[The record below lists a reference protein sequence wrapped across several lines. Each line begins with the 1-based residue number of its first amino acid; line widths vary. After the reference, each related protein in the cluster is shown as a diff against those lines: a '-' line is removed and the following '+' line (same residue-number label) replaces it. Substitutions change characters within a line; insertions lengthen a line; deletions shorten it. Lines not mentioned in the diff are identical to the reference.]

1 MQETFSHPSYC
12 LVAFS
17 RRNGSPKLFGS
28 SLTDHYSYVT
38 LQVKKAELIRED
50 NGDRY
55 NSSMSGDII
64 EVDLSAAQF
73 AELLTTMNVGL
84 GVPGTLRRLNNQ
96 RVPEPPDLPN
106 ESEAIQESFGEDL
119 KEFSKKVS
127 EDSLPRARAILG
139 KKYLSQG
146 DKDELL
152 KILQGVSDR
161 LRSHVPFI
169 LQLFGESVTK
179 RVSAAK
185 TEVDSLFTTLLQRV
199 GMRALQESPTNSLLP
214 TLGDPDK

>member
-1 MQETFSHPSYC
+1 
-12 LVAFS
+12 
-17 RRNGSPKLFGS
+17 
-28 SLTDHYSYVT
+28 
-38 LQVKKAELIRED
+38 
-50 NGDRY
+50 
-55 NSSMSGDII
+55 MSGDII